1 MPNKIELLQ
10 NTLLKLVVRSGT
22 DSDRRSI
29 VLDPGELGYTT
40 DTKRLYAGDGTT
52 AGGVLVGNVF
62 NGSRTPVTTSPG
74 TPAIGDLAFDT
85 SSKVLYKYNGGNP
98 ATIGSWEVI
107 GGVYTA
113 RNRTIDIS
121 TTSISVC
128 SLSANNIS
136 SDALGRSITLDTGR
150 ITLSSTI
157 AVNRIIPTSTLVAMP
172 SSVSFNEVAY
182 KFPSAPLSANTFLRT
197 DSAGNLSWTSINTFL
212 SSASARVTVNKGLTA
227 TVNGVP
233 STTFSL
239 ITSSNVTIGGVFLP
253 TAHVTFNQS
262 GTITRNANV
271 ASVTPQDFANT
282 QAQIDQI
289 YGQTLESG
297 VTPFDVPGIAGG
309 YIIQL
314 NTPVTSMDT
323 AVVDIKIQNGS
334 YYYTRNSQFGD
345 RSQILNSY
353 FKWLNTSS
361 IMVAFYVPS
370 ANMVGTIR
378 PPLLTAGYND
388 QNTRFSVTVYD

>member
-1 MPNKIELLQ
+1 
-10 NTLLKLVVRSGT
+10 
-22 DSDRRSI
+22 
-29 VLDPGELGYTT
+29 
-40 DTKRLYAGDGTT
+40 
-52 AGGVLVGNVF
+52 
-62 NGSRTPVTTSPG
+62 
-74 TPAIGDLAFDT
+74 
-85 SSKVLYKYNGGNP
+85 
-98 ATIGSWEVI
+98 
-107 GGVYTA
+107 
-113 RNRTIDIS
+113 
-121 TTSISVC
+121 
-128 SLSANNIS
+128 
-136 SDALGRSITLDTGR
+136 
-150 ITLSSTI
+150 
-157 AVNRIIPTSTLVAMP
+157 MP

-182 KFPSAPLSANTFLRT
+182 KFPSEPLSANTFLRT

-227 TVNGVP
+227 TVNDVP

-271 ASVTPQDFANT
+271 ASVTPTDLAT
-282 QAQIDQI
+282 VTGSITQI

-297 VTPFDVPGIAGG
+297 VTPFDVPGISGG
-309 YIIQL
+309 YIIDL
-314 NTPVTSMDT
+314 NNTVTSTAT

-334 YYYTRNSQFGD
+334 YYYTRNGEFGD

-353 FKWLNTSS
+353 FVWLSPYNRLL
-361 IMVAFYVPS
+361 VAFYVPA
-370 ANMVGTIR
+370 ANMVGNIR